1 MHKSTRSKNRV
12 FIYFLVETEQEVG
25 SDHNTANSD
34 TCELPKCYTPAI
46 KHFDLSQS
54 ILKLMLNVCDFIV
67 NPFVQPTHFELS
79 DTVKKILQ
87 YFESPCSQTYVF
99 KPYLIDF
106 SSYLQRFIHH
116 KACDRYPKKQRK
128 TDFESR

>member
-1 MHKSTRSKNRV
+1 
-12 FIYFLVETEQEVG
+12 
-25 SDHNTANSD
+25 
-34 TCELPKCYTPAI
+34 
-46 KHFDLSQS
+46 
-54 ILKLMLNVCDFIV
+54 MLNVCDFIV

-87 YFESPCSQTYVF
+87 YFESPCSQTYVS

-106 SSYLQRFIHH
+106 SSYLQRFVHH

-128 TDFESR
+128 TEFVEQVNENDNNVEALENKAKIAVVIIV